1 MLYTHTHPLAISAD
15 SKLLAPVIK
24 YCEAICMNA
33 IITGV
38 CTNYLSLSISLSL
51 FLSLLLQG
59 LGRFE
64 ELEELDIS
72 ENDLVFLPPSIG
84 QLLYLRELNVSKN
97 GEFHCSE

>member
-1 MLYTHTHPLAISAD
+1 
-15 SKLLAPVIK
+15 
-24 YCEAICMNA
+24 MNA